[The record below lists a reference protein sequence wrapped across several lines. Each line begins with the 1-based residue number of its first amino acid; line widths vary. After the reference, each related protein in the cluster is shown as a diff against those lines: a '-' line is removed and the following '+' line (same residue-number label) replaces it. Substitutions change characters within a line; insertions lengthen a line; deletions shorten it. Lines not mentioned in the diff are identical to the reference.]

1 MKQVLLIALLSA
13 SVQAQPQNPVPAAP
27 PEPALRTLFGAIEP
41 GRLMAQVERLAAF
54 GTRHTASETQSP
66 TRGIGAARRWIEA
79 EWRACAAGTA
89 LQVGV
94 RSHLEPSKPWF
105 HQQWKDKIAAGFT
118 NSASMNGDKLS
129 TLHYLFTLSQQHS
142 MIWVGTGLMPS
153 NSRAATRNDVNYV
166 ASFSGAMASTP
177 SDASVDEMLP
187 GDLETARLFGVRVAE
202 VTAKFNA

>member
-27 PEPALRTLFGAIEP
+27 PEPALRTLLGAIEP

-94 RSHLEPSKPWF
+94 RSHLEPVGRR
-105 HQQWKDKIAAGFT
+105 IAHAT
-118 NSASMNGDKLS
+118 ELVNVVA
-129 TLHYLFTLSQQHS
+129 TLPGRDPQRLIVVSGHYD
-142 MIWVGTGLMPS
+142 
-153 NSRAATRNDVNYV
+153 SRNADVMDEQGEAPGAND
-166 ASFSGAMASTP
+166 
-177 SDASVDEMLP
+177 DAS
-187 GDLETARLFGVRVAE
+187 GTAAVMQLACAMVLRDGPAASA
-202 VTAKFNA
+202 TAPLHP